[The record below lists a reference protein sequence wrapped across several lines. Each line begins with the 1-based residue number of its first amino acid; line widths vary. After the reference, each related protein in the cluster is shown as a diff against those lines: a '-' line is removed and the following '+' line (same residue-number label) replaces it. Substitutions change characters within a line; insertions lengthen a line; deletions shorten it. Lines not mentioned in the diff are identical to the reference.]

1 LTFRDAVK
9 ATGLERAYC
18 DGLQA
23 LSKSDRARLAVHQ
36 NVKLT
41 GSIDLDAALH
51 ETHPNDPRWDYAI
64 ARRPPNGEFIHWV
77 EVHPATDA
85 EIKTVLAKF
94 EWLQGWLRT
103 QGKALMNFESE
114 FIWISSGKTAFSP
127 VSHQRRKMSEHGL
140 RHVGSTLR
148 LTP

>member
-1 LTFRDAVK
+1 LTFREAVK
-9 ATGLERAYC
+9 AIGLEHVYY

-23 LSKSDRARLAVHQ
+23 LSKTDRARLDVHPK
-36 NVKLT
+36 VKLT
-41 GSIDLDAALH
+41 GSIDLDAALQD
-51 ETHPNDPRWDYAI
+51 THPNDPRWDYAI
-64 ARRPPNGEFIHWV
+64 ARRPPNGELIHWV

-103 QGKALMNFESE
+103 QGKALVKFESE

-127 VSHQRRKMSEHGL
+127 ISHQRRKMSERGL

-148 LTP
+148 MTP

>member
-1 LTFRDAVK
+1 LTFREAVK
-9 ATGLERAYC
+9 SIGLQRAYH

-23 LSKSDRARLAVHQ
+23 LSKTDRARLEVHQ

-41 GSIDLDAALH
+41 GSIDLDAALQDA
-51 ETHPNDPRWDYAI
+51 HPNDRRWDYAI
-64 ARRPPNGEFIHWV
+64 ARRPPNGELIHWV

-94 EWLQGWLRT
+94 EWLQDWLRT
-103 QGKALMNFESE
+103 QGKALVKFESE

-127 VSHQRRKMSEHGL
+127 VSHQRRKMSERGL
-140 RHVGSTLR
+140 QHVGRRLR
-148 LTP
+148 IAP